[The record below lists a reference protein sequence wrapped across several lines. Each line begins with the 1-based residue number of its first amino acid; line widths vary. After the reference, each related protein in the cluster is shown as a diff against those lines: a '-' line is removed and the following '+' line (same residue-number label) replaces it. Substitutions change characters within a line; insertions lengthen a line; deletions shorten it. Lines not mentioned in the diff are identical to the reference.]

1 MLFVY
6 RYTSKQI
13 TCIQFIGATPQ
24 TPVNPQKFKIE
35 RRKRSAYNFNFIKDL
50 NVSVKN
56 CILCVCVAVVST
68 AQPPAHT
75 QNAI

>member
-24 TPVNPQKFKIE
+24 TPVNPKNSKL
-35 RRKRSAYNFNFIKDL
+35 KGGKDPPTILILLGL

-68 AQPPAHT
+68 AQPPHT
-75 QNAI
+75 HKTPI